1 MYCQGVS
8 WQFTFP
14 ANKFGVCWYDFYL
27 TYHFTVL
34 ALKLLIHESV
44 TSIRSF
50 FQFIMHGLY
59 LLFYNFLKIDQQ
71 FHWSLPLN
79 KGARTLPRQCS
90 AINIPVKYG
99 AFSSASYL
107 KDSSVCFHI
116 DVPLFHGLPSYLFN
130 LLSNAEILGFA
141 QLRWKLW
148 LISELSS

>member
-1 MYCQGVS
+1 MLVWLLSDLPFYSSCVKAFDPRVCYIHQK
-8 WQFTFP
+8 FFP
-14 ANKFGVCWYDFYL
+14 
-27 TYHFTVL
+27 
-34 ALKLLIHESV
+34 IHHAWPLS
-44 TSIRSF
+44 S
-50 FQFIMHGLY
+50 
-59 LLFYNFLKIDQQ
+59 FYNFLKIDQQ

-79 KGARTLPRQCS
+79 KGARTLPHQCS